1 MGGRNPLLKYAI
13 TLCWLAGSAAL
24 AQLVDV
30 SGAVTIAR
38 KSGPVHGKADRS
50 GVVVWLKSTTND
62 NRAATHSP
70 ARPQFEIRQSH
81 KKFEP
86 HLLPVPVG
94 SVVSFPNLDPF
105 FHNVFSLYDGNRF
118 DLGLY
123 EAGATR
129 SVRFDR
135 PGVSFIFCN
144 IHPEMS
150 AVVVVVDGPYAV
162 SNPAGRVFIPSVAPG
177 RYRLYAWNEIVRRA
191 VESYPME
198 VEISRESCVLPPI
211 SLVDSGELPAPH
223 KNKYGRDYD
232 RLPPTGIYK

>member
-1 MGGRNPLLKYAI
+1 MRYLIAFCLLF
-13 TLCWLAGSAAL
+13 AAAAA
-24 AQLVDV
+24 AQPVDV
-30 SGAVTIAR
+30 TGTVTLAR
-38 KSGPVHGKADRS
+38 KDAPQRGKADFS
-50 GVVVWLKSTTND
+50 GVVVWLKPLGTVE
-62 NRAATHSP
+62 NRAPQTS

-94 SVVSFPNLDPF
+94 SVVSFPNLDPY
-105 FHNVFSLYDGNRF
+105 FHNVFSLYDGNKF

-129 SVRFDR
+129 SARFDR

-162 SNPAGRVFIPSVAPG
+162 SNAAGRVLIPSVAPG
-177 RYRLYAWNEIVRRA
+177 RYHLYAWHEAARRGT
-191 VESYPME
+191 EGLPLE
-198 VEISRESCVLPPI
+198 VEISSHNPVLPAI
-211 SLVDSGELPAPH
+211 SLVDSGEMPAPH
-223 KNKYGRDYD
+223 KNKYGTEYGRT
-232 RLPPTGIYK
+232 PTTGIYK